1 MPKNIKRHSP
11 SETFFTA
18 FKSFKSSIRLK
29 LLFHP
34 EKLLFHPGKLLFHAT
49 ETLVSYFE
57 TE

>member
-1 MPKNIKRHSP
+1 MPKNIKRYSP

-34 EKLLFHPGKLLFHAT
+34 GKLKFHAA

-57 TE
+57 IE